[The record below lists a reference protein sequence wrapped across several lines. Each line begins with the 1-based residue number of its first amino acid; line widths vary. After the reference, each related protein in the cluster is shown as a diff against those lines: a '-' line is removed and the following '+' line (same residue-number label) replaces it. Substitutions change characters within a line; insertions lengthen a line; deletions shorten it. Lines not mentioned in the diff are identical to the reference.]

1 MESNFRTDNAAI
13 AAVAQPV
20 GRRNYK
26 ECREL
31 VRPRLDRAKHEC

>member
-1 MESNFRTDNAAI
+1 MESNFRTDHATI

-26 ECREL
+26 ECGEL
-31 VRPRLDRAKHEC
+31 VCPRLDRAKHEC